1 MSKLAFLTSGTGITV
16 GAGTVLVG
24 AFAVAGYVS
33 GAFTPEPIASEDQV
47 EVAVVAPEPELVAP
61 KVASVAA
68 VPKTPKFDVVRVE
81 TDGAAMIAGSAEAG
95 STVSIRLNEDVVA
108 QVKADGS
115 GKFASFVSLPGSKD
129 AQVLTLDDGSDEA
142 PREQVIIAPI
152 VVEQVPQVVADVV
165 AKVEDV
171 EAVEVEAVEVKT
183 VETVEVTSVPKVEV
197 EAEPMEEVIAK
208 VESNDVPKAVLA
220 PIVITEVPE
229 KIDAIEQPA
238 QAEPVQEQEAKP
250 MEEVIA
256 KVESN
261 DVPKAVLAPIVITEV
276 PEKIDA
282 IEQPAQA
289 EPVQEQEAKPEPVIV
304 AQTNL
309 GSKPEPK
316 RPVVLLATD
325 EGVRVLQAPNAPKP
339 DAMTALLGSISYDDA
354 GDVALTGTGGGEFVR
369 VYLDNRPVATSQI
382 EASGDWQ
389 AGLPAVDTGIYTL
402 RVDELNKAGD
412 VVARVETPFKREE
425 PEVLAAATAP
435 EKLIQAVTVQP
446 GATLWAIA
454 QERYG
459 SGTLYARVFEAN
471 SDTIKDPD
479 LIYPGQVF
487 TVPD

>member
-1 MSKLAFLTSGTGITV
+1 MFAIHAQILLQKRAYRRWVTMSKLAFLTSGTGITV

-250 MEEVIA
+250 
-256 KVESN
+256 
-261 DVPKAVLAPIVITEV
+261 
-276 PEKIDA
+276 
-282 IEQPAQA
+282 
-289 EPVQEQEAKPEPVIV
+289 EPVIV
-304 AQTNL
+304 AQTN
-309 GSKPEPK
+309 PEPK

-325 EGVRVLQAPNAPKP
+325 EGVRVLQAPNVPKP